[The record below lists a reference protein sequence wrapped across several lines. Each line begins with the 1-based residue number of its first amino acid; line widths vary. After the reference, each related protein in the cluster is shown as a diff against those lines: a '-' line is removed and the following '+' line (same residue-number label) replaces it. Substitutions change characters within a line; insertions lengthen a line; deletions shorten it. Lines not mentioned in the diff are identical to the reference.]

1 METSFMKSFR
11 EFMMKQLAE
20 MLIKVR
26 QKIKCGIGAEEG
38 NSSAYSINIG
48 WIGSDVL

>member
-1 METSFMKSFR
+1 
-11 EFMMKQLAE
+11 

-26 QKIKCGIGAEEG
+26 RKIKCGIGAEEG

-48 WIGSDVL
+48 WIWSDVLYIEKINLKLN

>member
-1 METSFMKSFR
+1 
-11 EFMMKQLAE
+11 MMKQLAE